1 MVGIGQRSS
10 ILSQGSRP
18 SSKDGAKNNI
28 WSSMLDGVASG
39 KRLPEKNLLV
49 LGGTPDSQREFLET
63 LSSDESD
70 PRVHSERRK
79 GRAPPIA
86 NQFALGYTYQD
97 VLDADQEDILARVS
111 IYLLSEPSSS
121 FAPLLKP
128 LLTPKTVPET
138 LIVILLDWENP
149 WTWVRQLREW
159 IRLLRSVLI
168 SLDDETKV
176 VMEEVMTEWRDHKRG
191 GDPAS
196 SAGGGMTTSGGPVT
210 IPLGPGE
217 WDEGLGIPMCVV
229 CQGADKIEKLEKEHG
244 WHEEEFDFI
253 LQFMRTILLKHG
265 ASLIYTTPFLA
276 NSLQSLIHSS
286 LGIHS
291 LLKRQS
297 LKHNVIDR
305 DKIIIP
311 SNWDS
316 WGKIRIIRE
325 GFDIEGVGTG
335 WSIEIQDKPK
345 QFRGVSE
352 TDGDNRDEE
361 TTKNNSGEA
370 DMEDGSSATL
380 IYEQTIRD
388 PKLNL
393 SIARSTQPGGDRAI
407 EVETRDMQSF
417 LSDQLQVLEQLKA
430 EDEQRDKQLR
440 KGGSLK
446 DQDNSISVDEPSRVS
461 EHIGPVQFNMGG
473 IQVDA
478 DDMLR
483 KLKEREANRTPVRKD
498 PLPQTPTT
506 SPGSGTGD
514 DKMQNQALASFFAGL
529 VNKKTTGSPRP
540 GPSY

>member
-1 MVGIGQRSS
+1 MVGVGQRSS
-10 ILSQGSRP
+10 FQSQGSRP
-18 SSKDGAKNNI
+18 TSKDGVKKNI
-28 WSSMLDGVASG
+28 WSSMLDGAASG

-49 LGGTPDSQREFLET
+49 LGGTPDCQREFLET

-70 PRVHSERRK
+70 PRVPSERRK
-79 GRAPPIA
+79 GRAPLIT
-86 NQFALGYTYQD
+86 NQFAVGYTYQD

-111 IYLLSEPSSS
+111 IYLLSEPSST

-159 IRLLRSVLI
+159 VRLLRSVLV

-191 GDPAS
+191 GDPTS
-196 SAGGGMTTSGGPVT
+196 SAGTGMTNSGGPVT

-229 CQGADKIEKLEKEHG
+229 CQRAEKIEKLEKEHG

-276 NSLQSLIHSS
+276 NSLQSLIHTS

-291 LLKRQS
+291 LLKKQS

-305 DKIIIP
+305 DKILVP

-325 GFDIEGVGTG
+325 GFDIEGVGTS
-335 WSIEIQDKPK
+335 WSMEIQDKPK
-345 QFRGVSE
+345 QFRGISE
-352 TDGDNRDEE
+352 TDGNPDEG
-361 TTKNNSGEA
+361 NSNHKPEE
-370 DMEDGSSATL
+370 DVMEGGSSATL

-388 PKLNL
+388 PKRDISVTRN
-393 SIARSTQPGGDRAI
+393 TQIGGDTAI

-417 LSDQLQVLEQLKA
+417 LADQLEVLEKLKA

-440 KGGSLK
+440 KGNLLK
-446 DQDNSISVDEPSRVS
+446 DHENNIPLDELSHVN

-483 KLKEREANRTPVRKD
+483 KLKEREANRTPARKD
-498 PLPQTPTT
+498 ALSQTPTI

-514 DKMQNQALASFFAGL
+514 DKMQNQALANFFAGL
-529 VNKKTTGSPRP
+529 VNKKSTTSPRP
-540 GPSY
+540 GPSS

>member
-1 MVGIGQRSS
+1 MVGLGHRASS
-10 ILSQGSRP
+10 LSQGSRP
-18 SSKDGAKNNI
+18 SSKDGAKKNI

-63 LSSDESD
+63 LSADESD
-70 PRVHSERRK
+70 PRVLSERRK

-128 LLTPKTVPET
+128 LLNPKTVPET

-149 WTWVRQLREW
+149 WLWVRQLREW

-191 GDPAS
+191 GDPAT
-196 SAGGGMTTSGGPVT
+196 SAGGGSGGPVT

-217 WDEGLGIPMCVV
+217 WDEGLGIPLCVV
-229 CQGADKIEKLEKEHG
+229 CQGAEKIEKLEKEHG
-244 WHEEEFDFI
+244 WREEEFDFI

-305 DKIIIP
+305 DKILVP

-316 WGKIRIIRE
+316 WGKIRILRE

-345 QFRGVSE
+345 PFRGLSE
-352 TDGDNRDEE
+352 NDDPDEG
-361 TTKNNSGEA
+361 NNNQPKEEEL
-370 DMEDGSSATL
+370 EDGSSATL
-380 IYEQTIRD
+380 IYEQTIHD
-388 PKLNL
+388 PKRDISL
-393 SIARSTQPGGDRAI
+393 ARSSQTDGERRI
-407 EVETRDMQSF
+407 EVETKDMQSF
-417 LSDQLQVLEQLKA
+417 LSDQHAVLEQLKA

-440 KGGSLK
+440 KGGLIK
-446 DQDNSISVDEPSRVS
+446 DQETNILIDEPSRVN

-483 KLKEREANRTPVRKD
+483 KLKEREASRTPVRKD
-498 PLPQTPTT
+498 PLPQTPTG
-506 SPGSGTGD
+506 SPGQGSGTGD
-514 DKMQNQALASFFAGL
+514 GKIQNQALASFFAGL
-529 VNKKTTGSPRP
+529 VNKKSAGSPRP
-540 GPSY
+540 GPSS